1 MNTME
6 IKEREEIENRAK
18 ETFKVFMVDSFPKLQ
33 IQEAQ
38 RRPCTKQNLK
48 NQQNKV
54 SIWHIIFRE
63 HKAKDKD
70 YILKEATGGKFL
82 IQREARVRITLT
94 SHRKLCR
101 QEG

>member
-48 NQQNKV
+48 TQ
-54 SIWHIIFRE
+54 
-63 HKAKDKD
+63 
-70 YILKEATGGKFL
+70 
-82 IQREARVRITLT
+82 
-94 SHRKLCR
+94 
-101 QEG
+101 